1 MRKDIQKLLNSSI
14 SANQIER
21 DTKVSKAIISKLR
34 NKQRSLDDITLKTAE
49 KLSEYY
55 RRLPSK

>member
-1 MRKDIQKLLNSSI
+1 MRKEIQSLLDSNI

-34 NKQRSLDDITLKTAE
+34 NKQRNLDDITLKTAE
-49 KLSEYY
+49 TLYKYY
-55 RRLPSK
+55 KNK